1 MFTIL
6 NYNKM
11 LSFNISLY
19 MYWYIKQLHS
29 AQGSVWKWAL

>member
-19 MYWYIKQLHS
+19 MYWYIKQLYS
-29 AQGSVWKWAL
+29 A